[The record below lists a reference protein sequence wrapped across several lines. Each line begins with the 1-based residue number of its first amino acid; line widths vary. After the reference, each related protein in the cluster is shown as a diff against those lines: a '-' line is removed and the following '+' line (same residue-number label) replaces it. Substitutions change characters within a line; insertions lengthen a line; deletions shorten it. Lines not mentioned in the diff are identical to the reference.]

1 MMRPFL
7 RCRIEAATVTEA
19 KVGSPGSL
27 ELDQHLMHAAGL
39 QPFEKV
45 EIYNLTSGARF
56 ETYIIKGQPGS
67 GQVRVSG
74 AAAHLAQRGDKIAI
88 ASYGFL
94 HAGQILEHKPKLIT
108 VDEQNRVTAVTEVS
122 TG

>member
-19 KVGSPGSL
+19 KVGSRGSL
-27 ELDQHLMHAAGL
+27 VLDQHLMHAADL

-56 ETYIIKGQPGS
+56 ETYVAKGQPGS
-67 GQVRVSG
+67 GEVRLSG
-74 AAAHLAQRGDKIAI
+74 AAAHLAQHGDKIII

-94 HAGQILEHKPKLIT
+94 HPGQILQHKPRLIT

-122 TG
+122 SG